1 MMANGMTDN
10 GSADDDLARRT
21 AAAMYES
28 DRASQM
34 LGMRIEDVR
43 AGYARLS
50 MTVRREMTNGHET
63 CHGGLIFTLADSA
76 FAFACNS
83 RNERTVASGG
93 QVDFVRPAYAGD
105 TLLAEAVHRS
115 QSGRTGVYDINVT
128 NQDGAL
134 VALMRGRSHRIRG
147 QVIPEEAP

>member
-1 MMANGMTDN
+1 MMANGMT
-10 GSADDDLARRT
+10 DDDLARRT
-21 AAAMYES
+21 AAAMYDS

-34 LGMRIEDVR
+34 LGMRIEAVR
-43 AGYARLS
+43 VGYARLS
-50 MTVRREMTNGHET
+50 MLVRRDMTNGHET

-105 TLLAEAVHRS
+105 TLVAEAVHRS

-147 QVIPEEAP
+147 QVIPDEAP

>member
-10 GSADDDLARRT
+10 GATDDDLARRT
-21 AAAMYES
+21 AAAMYDS

-34 LGMRIEDVR
+34 LGMRIEEVR

-50 MTVRREMTNGHET
+50 MRVRREMTNGHAT

-105 TLLAEAVHRS
+105 TLVAEAVHRS

-128 NQDGAL
+128 NGDGAL
-134 VALMRGRSHRIRG
+134 VALVRGRSHRIRG
-147 QVIPEEAP
+147 QVLPEDAT